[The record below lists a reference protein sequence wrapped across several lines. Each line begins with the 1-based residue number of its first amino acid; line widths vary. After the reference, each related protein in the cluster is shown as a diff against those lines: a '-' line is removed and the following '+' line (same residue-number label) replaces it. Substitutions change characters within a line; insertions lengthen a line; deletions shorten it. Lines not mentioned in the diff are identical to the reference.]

1 MPLELVTK
9 LDAYEHLR
17 IDYDDDGSFDDPWL
31 DIWIPAVSESVALWL
46 KDPALLYEPTVDP
59 DNPPLE
65 PTVRWVVRAAV
76 LTELDSQYQFRAG
89 EGKDNVVPADAG
101 YGYVLNKAATALLAP
116 LRRSTVA

>member
-1 MPLELVTK
+1 MPLELVAK
-9 LDAYEHLR
+9 ADAYEHLR
-17 IDYDDDGSFDDPWL
+17 IDFDEDGSFDDPWL

-46 KDPALLYEPTVDP
+46 KDPALLYEPPTEPPTDP
-59 DNPPLE
+59 V
-65 PTVRWVVRAAV
+65 VRWVVRAAV